1 MNAATLAWKRARW
14 NDLPTLWDGDATWCL
29 QMGPLSAAGGKAR
42 QCRMSFWP
50 PQTRPE
56 TSITFDL
63 NIEDEELAKDVLG
76 QLAVTAE
83 HALAGMIG
91 LALLEEVGIVSGR
104 FMQDDRPF
112 LGNVLVVN
120 GASL

>member
-1 MNAATLAWKRARW
+1 
-14 NDLPTLWDGDATWCL
+14 
-29 QMGPLSAAGGKAR
+29 
-42 QCRMSFWP
+42 MSFWP